1 MPRVTTYPSCPA
13 LPPQVL
19 SFLSKL
25 LNDAALTTRLSGP
38 IAHNTAD
45 EAGVAIAYANAAGV
59 CNPCE
64 TKGVWVQC
72 W

>member
-1 MPRVTTYPSCPA
+1 MPRVATHVSG
-13 LPPQVL
+13 PPRFPGPQAL

-45 EAGVAIAYANAAGV
+45 EAGVAIAYANAAGAAACV
-59 CNPCE
+59 AA
-64 TKGVWVQC
+64 
-72 W
+72 